1 MRNNIIQSPQMFTI
15 LLMPSFKRLCSC
27 IAINLS
33 FGLLLKNAILEISEQ
48 NNRNEFLETPQLIGK
63 FSLKSTPIS

>member
-1 MRNNIIQSPQMFTI
+1 
-15 LLMPSFKRLCSC
+15 MPSFKRLCSC

-63 FSLKSTPIS
+63 FSLKSTSIS